1 MSILLTPSEYLRQ
14 TFSERGIALNDKQTA
29 QFLIYADLLEQKN
42 AVMNLTAITGFEE
55 VVRKHF
61 LDSCAPAYV
70 PGVFPDSKAVRL
82 IDIGSGAGFPG
93 IPLKILY
100 PEMEAVLLDSLQ
112 KRVGFLEEV
121 IHALDLKGISAVHAR
136 AEDGARREDLRE
148 QFDLAVSRAVAAL
161 PVLAE
166 YCLPY
171 VKTGG
176 SFVAYKGADS
186 EKEAEAAEAAVKTL
200 GGKTPE
206 IRVFTVADADGEPMG
221 RSLIRIGKAR
231 PTPKKYPRKAGTAAK
246 SPLT

>member
-1 MSILLTPSEYLRQ
+1 MKKVTYILALLAILAIGALIGGNWLRDNKLPN
-14 TFSERGIALNDKQTA
+14 FRKQA
-29 QFLIYADLLEQKN
+29 EIY
-42 AVMNLTAITGFEE
+42 V
-55 VVRKHF
+55 
-61 LDSCAPAYV
+61 
-70 PGVFPDSKAVRL
+70 
-82 IDIGSGAGFPG
+82 
-93 IPLKILY
+93 Y